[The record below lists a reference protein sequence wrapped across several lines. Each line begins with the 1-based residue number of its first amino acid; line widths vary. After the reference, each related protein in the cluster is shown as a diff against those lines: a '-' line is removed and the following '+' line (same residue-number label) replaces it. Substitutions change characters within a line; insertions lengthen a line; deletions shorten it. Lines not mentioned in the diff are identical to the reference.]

1 MKTIKMNIDVH
12 QLATKLAE
20 RQLSRDVLFL
30 NEDDYY
36 QGQDDGSVALTEK
49 GQQYFNKYY
58 NDYLETIEDYK
69 V

>member
-1 MKTIKMNIDVH
+1 MKTIKTKIDAH

-20 RQLSRDVLFL
+20 RQLSRDVLLL

-49 GQQYFNKYY
+49 GQHWFDKYY
-58 NDYLETIEDYK
+58 ADYLETIEDCM